1 MTEHRLQPLLAPR
14 SLALVGASPKVG
26 TFGNGMI
33 RACVNA
39 GYGGDLYLVNP
50 RYDEVEERP
59 CHGSLSALP
68 GLIDHAVLNVANA
81 RLEGLFDEAIAAG
94 VKAVTIFASGYL
106 EGDSDP
112 PLLARLKHKAKE
124 AGLQV
129 CGGNGSGFYNRV
141 DKVHCT
147 LGEGDRGGAEI
158 GPVALI
164 SQSGSVYMG
173 LLQTDG
179 RLAFNFSVSSGQE
192 ISTTAADYLDFALE
206 LESTRVVG
214 LFLETIRNPEG
225 FIAAAQK
232 AAERDIAVVVVKAA
246 RTPESAAMAISHSG
260 ALAGN
265 DDAHDAMFERYGV
278 IRCDDMAEFVATLQV
293 MSAPHRP
300 VAGGLAAITDSGGER
315 EHLTDLASRT
325 GLPFADI
332 APATTERLSER
343 LEYGLDP
350 VNPLDA
356 WGTGHDYPGIF
367 HDCMTALLADPATG
381 YGLWVAD
388 IRDGERFRTVFTDN
402 APSIIETTGKPL
414 AFASCIPNGI
424 VHETARRL
432 RLAGMPLIDGLGPSV
447 SAIAHGFA
455 WRDRRERRFQP
466 PPDAPDAAVI
476 DTWRQRLTSGEPLDE
491 ADGLDLLS
499 AFGIPAIDHRIVE
512 TGDAA
517 VAAAASCGYPVAMKT
532 AMPGIAHK
540 SDVGGV
546 ALQLSDEAAV
556 RTAWDD
562 LAARLGPRCLIAPM
576 APGGIEIV
584 LGLIR
589 DPQFGPLVVI
599 GTGGIFIEV
608 LRDRQ
613 VAVPPFG
620 VDVARSLIDRLKAR
634 PLLDGLRGQPA
645 ADVDALADAF
655 ARFSVLAA
663 SLGDLIAEADV
674 NPILAGPDGVIAVD
688 ALVIADLPSDHQD
701 KEEAP

>member
-39 GYGGDLYLVNP
+39 GFGGDLYLVNP
-50 RYDEVEERP
+50 RYDAVEDRP
-59 CHGSLSALP
+59 CHGSLIDLP
-68 GLIDHAVLNVANA
+68 GPIDHAVLNVANA

-112 PLLARLKHKAKE
+112 PLLARLKTKAKA

-147 LGEGDRGGAEI
+147 LGEGDRGGAEV

-192 ISTTAADYLDFALE
+192 IATTAADYLDFALE
-206 LESTRVVG
+206 LEPTRVVG
-214 LFLETIRNPEG
+214 LFLETIRNPAG

-246 RTPESAAMAISHSG
+246 RTPESAAMAVSHSG

-265 DDAHDAMFERYGV
+265 DDAHDAVFERYGV
-278 IRCDDMAEFVATLQV
+278 IRCEDMAEFVATMQV

-300 VAGGLAAITDSGGER
+300 VAGGLAAIADSGGER
-315 EHLTDLASRT
+315 EHLTDLASNT
-325 GLPFADI
+325 GLPFAEI
-332 APATTERLSER
+332 APATTEQLSDR

-388 IRDGERFRTVFTDN
+388 IRDGERFRAVFTDN

-432 RLAGMPLIDGLGPSV
+432 RLAGMPLIDGLGPAV

-455 WRDRRERRFQP
+455 WRDRRERRFLP
-466 PPDAPDAAVI
+466 PPDGPGADVI
-476 DTWRQRLTSGEPLDE
+476 ATWRRRLTSGQPLDE

-499 AFGIPAIDHRIVE
+499 AFAVPVIDHRIVE
-512 TGDAA
+512 TDDAA
-517 VAAAASCGYPVAMKT
+517 VAAAASFGYPVVLKT

-546 ALQLSDEAAV
+546 ALDLNDETAV
-556 RTAWDD
+556 RAAWCD
-562 LAARLGPRCLIAPM
+562 LAERLGPRCLIAPM

-584 LGLIR
+584 FGLIR
-589 DPQFGPLVVI
+589 DPQFGALVMI
-599 GTGGIFIEV
+599 GTGGIFVEV
-608 LRDRQ
+608 LRDRL

-620 VDVARSLIDRLKAR
+620 VDVAGGLIDRLQAR
-634 PLLDGLRGQPA
+634 PLLDGLRGRPA
-645 ADVDALADAF
+645 ADIDGLANAL

-663 SLGDLIAEADV
+663 SLGDLITEADV

-688 ALVIADLPSDHQD
+688 ALVIADLPPDHQD

>member
-1 MTEHRLQPLLAPR
+1 MTEHYLQPLLAPR

-39 GYGGDLYLVNP
+39 GFGGELSLVNP
-50 RYDEVEERP
+50 RYDEVEDRP
-59 CHGSLSALP
+59 CHASLTSLP
-68 GLIDHAVLNVANA
+68 GPIDHAVLNVANA

-112 PLLARLKHKAKE
+112 PLLARLKQKAK
-124 AGLQV
+124 AASLQV

-141 DKVHCT
+141 DRVHCT
-147 LGEGDRGGAEI
+147 LGEGDRGGAEV
-158 GPVALI
+158 GSVALI

-206 LESTRVVG
+206 LDSTRVVG
-214 LFLETIRNPEG
+214 LFLETIRDPAG
-225 FIAAAQK
+225 FIAAARK

-246 RTPESAAMAISHSG
+246 RTPESAAMAVSHSG

-265 DDAHDAMFERYGV
+265 DDAHDAIFDRYGV
-278 IRCDDMAEFVATLQV
+278 IRCDDMAEFIATLQV
-293 MSAPHRP
+293 MSAPRRP

-315 EHLTDLASRT
+315 EHLTDLAAKT
-325 GLPFADI
+325 GLPFAAI
-332 APATTERLSER
+332 GPETTRQLTDR

-388 IRDGERFRTVFTDN
+388 IRDGEKFRTVFTEN
-402 APSIIETTGKPL
+402 APAIIEATDKPL

-432 RLAGMPLIDGLGPSV
+432 RLAGMPLIDGLGPAV

-455 WRDRRERRFQP
+455 WRDAKRREVLP
-466 PPDAPDAAVI
+466 PPNRPKDDVVAE
-476 DTWRQRLTSGEPLDE
+476 WRARLTSGRPLDE
-491 ADGLDLLS
+491 ADGLDLLA
-499 AFGIPAIDHRIVE
+499 AFAVPAIDHRIVE
-512 TGDAA
+512 TGDDA
-517 VAAAASCGYPVAMKT
+517 VEAAASFGYPVVMKT
-532 AMPGIAHK
+532 AMPDIAHK

-546 ALQLSDEAAV
+546 ALNLGDTSAV
-556 RTAWDD
+556 RSAWDD
-562 LAARLGPRCLIAPM
+562 IAARLGPRCLVAPM
-576 APGGIEIV
+576 APDGVELV
-584 LGLIR
+584 FGLFR
-589 DPQFGPLVVI
+589 DPQFGPLVMI
-599 GTGGIFIEV
+599 GTGGIFVEL

-620 VDVARSLIDRLKAR
+620 VDVARALIDRLKAR
-634 PLLDGLRGQPA
+634 AMLDGLRGQAPV
-645 ADVDALADAF
+645 DIDALADAL

-688 ALVIADLPSDHQD
+688 ALVIADLPSDHQN
-701 KEEAP
+701 KEETP